1 MKKITK
7 HLLSLAIL
15 AIMIVPVL
23 SIQAATGPTPDNVGI
38 GTGADSVGTNLNL
51 GSKSPIATV
60 TSLINTMMVF
70 LGLIAVGIVLLGGFK
85 WMTAMGSDEKINEA
99 KKLMGSGAIGI
110 IIILSAWGISKFILE
125 KAISVT
131 A

>member
-15 AIMIVPVL
+15 AVMFAPL
-23 SIQAATGPTPDNVGI
+23 AYTSAALTTDNVGL
-38 GTGADSVGTNLNL
+38 TGSESVGTGLNL

-60 TSLINTMMVF
+60 TSLINTMMIF

-85 WMTAMGSDEKINEA
+85 WMTAMGSEEKIGEA
-99 KKLMGSGAIGI
+99 KKLMASGAIGI

>member
-15 AIMIVPVL
+15 SLMFLPLVQVR
-23 SIQAATGPTPDNVGI
+23 AALTTDNVGLT
-38 GTGADSVGTNLNL
+38 GTESVGTGLNL

-60 TSLINTMMVF
+60 TSLINTMMIF

-85 WMTAMGSDEKINEA
+85 WMTAMGSEEKIGEA
-99 KKLMGSGAIGI
+99 KKLMASGAIGI
-110 IIILSAWGISKFILE
+110 IIILSAWGISTFILQ

-131 A
+131 T

>member
-15 AIMIVPVL
+15 SIMLVPMFASAALTNDQVGL
-23 SIQAATGPTPDNVGI
+23 SGS
-38 GTGADSVGTNLNL
+38 DSVGNGLNL

-60 TSLINTMMVF
+60 TSLINTMMIF

-85 WMTAMGSDEKINEA
+85 WMTAMGSEEKIGEA